1 MLEAMASGCLVV
13 GSRTAPVQEVI
24 EHGVNGLL
32 VDFFNTAEMAD
43 AVVGALA
50 SPSDM
55 QPLRDQARR
64 DMADR
69 YSLAAGELAYRSLIS
84 STADQKTPIY

>member
-1 MLEAMASGCLVV
+1 
-13 GSRTAPVQEVI
+13 
-24 EHGVNGLL
+24 
-32 VDFFNTAEMAD
+32 MAD

-84 STADQKTPIY
+84 SMADKKHQ